1 MTSGH
6 TKAIITALKKE
17 EDSLFSLL
25 RLLLSPERASCETK
39 RNSSLDQ
46 QRFER
51 CTWMYATT
59 RLTLG
64 QLGLS
69 SAGLAEDGR
78 ARSTLNDGRGVREDG
93 GDLETTRAL

>member
-1 MTSGH
+1 
-6 TKAIITALKKE
+6 
-17 EDSLFSLL
+17 
-25 RLLLSPERASCETK
+25 
-39 RNSSLDQ
+39 
-46 QRFER
+46 
-51 CTWMYATT
+51 MYATT